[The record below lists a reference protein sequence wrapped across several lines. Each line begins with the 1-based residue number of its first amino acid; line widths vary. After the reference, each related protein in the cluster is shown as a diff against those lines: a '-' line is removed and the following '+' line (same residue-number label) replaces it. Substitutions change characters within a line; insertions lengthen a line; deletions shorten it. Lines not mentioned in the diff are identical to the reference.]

1 VNPRTVDARA
11 RWLGEDVQKAG
22 QTVKPVADKGAS
34 RDAGQASIARV
45 LVAERDAREAVE
57 RARQEVDQIAE
68 GARAASRA
76 VAERTERRIRAIV
89 SAFER
94 EAASRVA
101 EIDAEADR
109 LDSPQPLNAEELAA
123 LQRAVLSLAR
133 DLIGGAS

>member
-1 VNPRTVDARA
+1 M
-11 RWLGEDVQKAG
+11 
-22 QTVKPVADKGAS
+22 KPVADKGAS

-45 LVAERDAREAVE
+45 LAAERDAREAVE

-94 EAASRVA
+94 ETASRVA

-123 LQRAVLSLAR
+123 LQRAVQSLAR
-133 DLIGGAS
+133 ELIGGAS